1 MKIRLPKLHIT
12 RLSKK
17 VQICLL
23 AIAVLATAGIGYV
36 VVRDTSQPTKDRK
49 VIYDSD
55 ENKPVE
61 DQLLKI
67 DKNAKSAVCDA
78 ISGATIEKT
87 IGQKIS
93 STRVSI
99 PNTTNR
105 DGSVSACAYIVAEDD
120 DGPIRSIIISTR
132 QFDKIAAADSAYA
145 ILTKTTDKNRKNL
158 SNDAFYNQESSQL
171 VAIKDRSLSTVS
183 ISRTNSDKI
192 SEKTFKKLLDI
203 L

>member
-1 MKIRLPKLHIT
+1 MKIRIPKLNIHK
-12 RLSKK
+12 LSKK
-17 VQICLL
+17 VQIGLL
-23 AIAVLATAGIGYV
+23 AVAVLGAAGIGYL
-36 VVRDTSQPTKDRK
+36 VVRDTSEPAKVRK

-67 DKNAKSAVCDA
+67 DKDAKSAVCDA

-87 IGQKIS
+87 IGKKLS

-132 QFDKIAAADSAYA
+132 QFDKVAAADSAYA

-158 SNDAFYNQESSQL
+158 NNDAFYNQESSQL
-171 VAIKDRSLSTVS
+171 VAIKDKSLSTVS
-183 ISRTNSDKI
+183 ISRSSSEKI
-192 SEKTFKKLLDI
+192 SEKTFRKLLEV

>member
-12 RLSKK
+12 RLSRK
-17 VQICLL
+17 VQVGLL
-23 AIAVLATAGIGYV
+23 AVALIATAGIGYI
-36 VVRDTSQPTKDRK
+36 VVRDTSEPAKVRK

-67 DKNAKSAVCDA
+67 DKDAKSAVCDA

-120 DGPIRSIIISTR
+120 LGAIRSIIISTR